1 MLEAAA
7 LSLLILGDSLSTDL
21 PHLVA
26 GGGTPYSVVVAERS
40 DGATTNA
47 AVYAT
52 TSRQWNPETGLSYYA
67 NRAKPAMPVD
77 WVIILLGSN
86 DASGFGQA
94 APTPPE
100 EYVAN
105 IEALALTAL
114 EDGAGRVLLGIPPHD
129 QYGRAE
135 TAAHLAAYREEL
147 LNLCDEIPAI
157 DCGPDYTEVLSA
169 EAGHYSF
176 EEWGGFIHP
185 NESGHLA
192 MAEAVWT
199 LVPEPDAFAL
209 HAAALLV
216 LIFHRALHT
225 VAPTG
230 ALRPGT
236 GSARA
241 PWRDERSAQAKAF
254 STTSRAQT

>member
-47 AVYAT
+47 
-52 TSRQWNPETGLSYYA
+52 
-67 NRAKPAMPVD
+67 
-77 WVIILLGSN
+77 
-86 DASGFGQA
+86 
-94 APTPPE
+94 
-100 EYVAN
+100 
-105 IEALALTAL
+105 
-114 EDGAGRVLLGIPPHD
+114 
-129 QYGRAE
+129 
-135 TAAHLAAYREEL
+135 
-147 LNLCDEIPAI
+147 
-157 DCGPDYTEVLSA
+157 
-169 EAGHYSF
+169 
-176 EEWGGFIHP
+176 
-185 NESGHLA
+185 
-192 MAEAVWT
+192 AVWT